1 MARVCATPGCGGP
14 IPKSAGRSA
23 PRKYCLGCRPRRD
36 RPNRSHVVNL
46 PASKPDTKPRG
57 LVATYRRRLESA
69 GRLDLPEGEHVMLL
83 AEMLAAGGHTASG
96 AASLSRELR
105 AAMDSALEGAPKVAD
120 DIDELTA
127 RRERK
132 ASGA

>member
-1 MARVCATPGCGGP
+1 MKITCATSGCGREV
-14 IPKSAGRSA
+14 PKPQGRSR
-23 PRKYCLGCRPRRD
+23 PRKYCLECRPRWRK
-36 RPNRSHVVNL
+36 PGAVVDL
-46 PASKPDTKPRG
+46 APVEAKPQGVG
-57 LVATYRRRLESA
+57 LVATYQTRLKVA
-69 GRLDLPEGEHVMLL
+69 DRLATPEGEHVMLL

-105 AAMDSALEGAPKVAD
+105 AAMEEALKGAPTSAD
-120 DIDELTA
+120 ALDELAT